1 MEDLCQ
7 GDRNK
12 AISRGKL
19 TKLCMNS
26 RDEDKDGDP
35 STVLPRPVT
44 LAAANRYP
52 AQPSSGP
59 HARPAL
65 PELLCDPSPLNEQPR
80 SHCSCGIASI
90 FAFQPETRRLTGHQG
105 GSESSSWMKLVYFPA
120 AVITSKSSVR
130 NAVAPWPQVSG
141 HHRLLLQRKAIVAS
155 DDHLLVPH
163 TAHILSATK
172 LSTYKNGQD
181 KPITLARTCHP
192 SSRGTESGVC
202 S

>member
-1 MEDLCQ
+1 MEDMCR

-12 AISRGKL
+12 AISSGKL

-26 RDEDKDGDP
+26 HDEDKDRDP

-44 LAAANRYP
+44 LVAANRYP
-52 AQPSSGP
+52 AQPSLGP

-65 PELLCDPSPLNEQPR
+65 PELLCDPSPLSEQPR

-90 FAFQPETRRLTGHQG
+90 LAFQPEPRRLTGHQG
-105 GSESSSWMKLVYFPA
+105 GSESSSWMQLVYFPA
-120 AVITSKSSVR
+120 AVITSVR
-130 NAVAPWPQVSG
+130 NAGGPWPRVSG

-155 DDHLLVPH
+155 DDLLLVPH
-163 TAHILSATK
+163 TAHILSTTK

-181 KPITLARTCHP
+181 KTITVARTCHP